1 MRIPAWQWI
10 PYKHPK
16 TMAEITVQLIKT
28 LRDKT
33 NAGMMDCKAAL
44 SEAGGDLAE
53 AETILRKKGIADA
66 EKKAGRAAKEG
77 VIASRIV
84 DGEKTGILVEV
95 NCETDFVAKNENFT
109 SFVEEI
115 IDHIAGS
122 ESADSVE
129 ALLAQPF
136 SGDADTL
143 EEFIKAKV
151 GQLGENMGL
160 ARFAKFELSGEGA
173 VASYIH
179 MAGRVGV
186 LLEVA
191 TGKAETAK
199 SEGFQTLV
207 KDMTLQIAAA
217 QPICITRE
225 EVPEALVESEKD
237 IFREQMKDKPAD
249 IIEKIIGGKMGKF
262 YSTNCLLEQAFIKD
276 GDKSIQDLIDAVAK
290 ETGDEITVAK
300 FSRFAVG
307 EEPEV

>member
-1 MRIPAWQWI
+1 
-10 PYKHPK
+10 
-16 TMAEITVQLIKT
+16 MAEITVQLIKT

-122 ESADSVE
+122 ESVDSVE

-207 KDMTLQIAAA
+207 KDITLQIAAA

-237 IFREQMKDKPAD
+237 IFRDQMKDKPAD

-276 GDKSIQDLIDAVAK
+276 GDKSIQDLIDGVAK
-290 ETGDEITVAK
+290 ETGDEIKVAR
-300 FSRFAVG
+300 FARFAVG
-307 EEPEV
+307 EEIEG

>member
-1 MRIPAWQWI
+1 
-10 PYKHPK
+10 
-16 TMAEITVQLIKT
+16 MAEITVELIKT

-122 ESADSVE
+122 ESVDSVE

-207 KDMTLQIAAA
+207 KDITLQIAAA

-276 GDKSIQDLIDAVAK
+276 GDKSIQDLIDGVAK
-290 ETGDEITVAK
+290 ETGDEIKVAQ
-300 FSRFAVG
+300 FARFAVG
-307 EEPEV
+307 EEIEG

>member
-1 MRIPAWQWI
+1 
-10 PYKHPK
+10 
-16 TMAEITVQLIKT
+16 MAEITVELIKT

-77 VIASRIV
+77 VIASRIIG
-84 DGEKTGILVEV
+84 GEKTGILVEV

-109 SFVEEI
+109 SFVEQI

-122 ESADSVE
+122 KSVDSVD
-129 ALLAQPF
+129 ALLAQSF

-191 TGKAETAK
+191 TGKADTAK
-199 SEGFQTLV
+199 SEAFQTLV
-207 KDMTLQIAAA
+207 KDITLQIAAA

-276 GDKSIQDLIDAVAK
+276 GDKSIQDLIDGVAK
-290 ETGDEITVAK
+290 ETGDEIKIAQ
-300 FSRFAVG
+300 FARFAVG
-307 EEPEV
+307 EEVEG

>member
-1 MRIPAWQWI
+1 
-10 PYKHPK
+10 
-16 TMAEITVQLIKT
+16 MAEITVQLIKT

-33 NAGMMDCKAAL
+33 NAGMMDCKSAL
-44 SEAGGDLAE
+44 AEAGGDIAE

-77 VIASRIV
+77 VIASRII

-109 SFVEEI
+109 SFVEAI
-115 IDHIAGS
+115 IDHIATS
-122 ESADSVE
+122 DSVDTVE

-136 SGDADTL
+136 EGDAETL

-160 ARFAKFELSGEGA
+160 ARFAKYELSGEGA

-186 LLEVA
+186 LLEMTA
-191 TGKAETAK
+191 GKADTAQNE
-199 SEGFQTLV
+199 SFRTLA
-207 KDMTLQIAAA
+207 KDLTLQIAAA

-225 EVPEALVESEKD
+225 EVPEALVENEKD
-237 IFREQMKDKPAD
+237 IFREQMKDKPAE

-276 GDKSIQDLIDAVAK
+276 GDKSIQSLVDAVAK
-290 ETGDEITVAK
+290 ETGDEIAVAK

-307 EEPEV
+307 EEVEG

>member
-1 MRIPAWQWI
+1 
-10 PYKHPK
+10 
-16 TMAEITVQLIKT
+16 MAEITVQLIKT

-44 SEAGGDLAE
+44 SEAGGDIAE

-307 EEPEV
+307 EEAEV

>member
-1 MRIPAWQWI
+1 
-10 PYKHPK
+10 
-16 TMAEITVQLIKT
+16 MAEITVQLIKT

-44 SEAGGDLAE
+44 SEAGGDIAE